1 MGDGN
6 ESPFPSREKS
16 FILVSMST
24 VGVAA
29 IIVCSTAI
37 AMAAYFKLF
46 RVFFHRLAIYQV
58 LAAMLCSVVCVL
70 QVVFINYN
78 ENTSDDVY
86 HPICVFEGFVLEY
99 TMWIKLMFTFCLT
112 FHLFFYLTCTRCRE
126 RFNNFNQIETIY
138 ILVSM
143 LGPLLF
149 TWIPFVSINSSGII
163 YGLAGAWCWIQNW
176 RNDNASDNLPQG
188 EYEQYFLL
196 YGPAIICLLLSVVA
210 AVVIIVAI
218 IRLAYNCCG
227 FKDNCSNR
235 EQIERKKM
243 FKVILSLVSYPI
255 LSLLFYIP
263 AFIYRL
269 IGSISTSPNFTSFI
283 WSAIFLPLVGLLAGV
298 SLIIHIII
306 LKCSNTQDEG
316 ARDETLNTIN
326 ERESLVHCSNQQ
338 GYYDTMT

>member
-1 MGDGN
+1 MDHGN
-6 ESPFPSREKS
+6 ESVLLPREK
-16 FILVSMST
+16 FVILVSMST

-29 IIVCSTAI
+29 IIVCLIAI
-37 AMAAYFKLF
+37 AMAVYFKLF
-46 RVFFHRLAIYQV
+46 GVFFHRLAIYQV
-58 LAAMLCSVVCVL
+58 LAAMLYSVVCVL
-70 QVVFINYN
+70 QVVFINYDKKP
-78 ENTSDDVY
+78 SVY
-86 HPICVFEGFVLEY
+86 HPICVIEGFMLEY

-126 RFNNFNQIETIY
+126 RFNNFNRIEKIY

-149 TWIPFVSINSSGII
+149 IWIPFVSINSSGII

-176 RNDNASDNLPQG
+176 RNDTASDNLPQG

-196 YGPAIICLLLSVVA
+196 YGPAIICLLLSGVA
-210 AVVIIVAI
+210 VVVIIVAI
-218 IRLAYNCCG
+218 IRQAYNCCG
-227 FKDNCSNR
+227 FEDSCSNW

-243 FKVILSLVSYPI
+243 LKVILPLVSYPI

-263 AFIYRL
+263 AFINRL
-269 IGSISTSPNFTSFI
+269 IGSISESPNFTSFM
-283 WSAIFLPLVGLLAGV
+283 WSAISLPLVGLLAGI

-316 ARDETLNTIN
+316 AREEILNTIN
-326 ERESLVHCSNQQ
+326 ERESFAHSSNQQ
-338 GYYDTMT
+338 GYNTMN

>member
-1 MGDGN
+1 MGHGN
-6 ESPFPSREKS
+6 ESTMPQS
-16 FILVSMST
+16 ILISMST
-24 VGVAA
+24 VGAAA

-46 RVFFHRLAIYQV
+46 KVFFHRLAIYQV
-58 LAAMLCSVVCVL
+58 FAAMLYSVVCVL
-70 QVVFINYN
+70 QVVFINYDYDK
-78 ENTSDDVY
+78 EKSRSVY
-86 HPICVFEGFVLEY
+86 RPICVFEGFMLEY

-126 RFNNFNQIETIY
+126 RFNNFNRIEKIY
-138 ILVSM
+138 ILVSIF
-143 LGPLLF
+143 GPLLF
-149 TWIPFVSINSSGII
+149 TWIPFVSINSHGPI

-196 YGPAIICLLLSVVA
+196 YGPAIICLLLSGVA
-210 AVVIIVAI
+210 VVVIIVAI
-218 IRLAYNCCG
+218 IRRAYNCCG
-227 FKDNCSNR
+227 FKDDCSNW

-243 FKVILSLVSYPI
+243 LKVILPLVIYPI

-263 AFIYRL
+263 AFINRV
-269 IGSISTSPNFTSFI
+269 IGSTSTSPNITSFM
-283 WSAIFLPLVGLLAGV
+283 WSAISLPLVGLLAGV

-316 ARDETLNTIN
+316 AHEETPSTIN
-326 ERESLVHCSNQQ
+326 ERESLIHCSNQE